1 MNFGSVMNWT
11 DIILLAIVLFSGT
24 IGLFRGIAREIISLL
39 SWIFGIYFG
48 FKYAAVL
55 GSFIE
60 SYIAIDSLR
69 NVICFLLIFIGVFV
83 FSAVIKRFLSNLISK
98 GGAGFADRFF
108 GLIFGIARGFVF
120 IFFLIFLGG
129 LGALTEEPWWRQA
142 KFAEPLES
150 AVKIVLVWSP
160 SKFETDLNF

>member
-48 FKYAAVL
+48 FKYAAIL

-83 FSAVIKRFLSNLISK
+83 LSLIH
-98 GGAGFADRFF
+98 
-108 GLIFGIARGFVF
+108 I
-120 IFFLIFLGG
+120 
-129 LGALTEEPWWRQA
+129 
-142 KFAEPLES
+142 
-150 AVKIVLVWSP
+150 
-160 SKFETDLNF
+160 